1 MWDRGESTT
10 TRDKLGIIRADIQ
23 LCHWESI
30 TDVYPIPWDIEAEIK
45 NVTVKMK
52 YGTTRE
58 ITHEVTYY
66 GYSNISYVP
75 AKIVI
80 ENPIQ
85 IYRNRNNNHSKVAI
99 GLSLDEK
106 FKYTR
111 ATAHYG

>member
-1 MWDRGESTT
+1 MP
-10 TRDKLGIIRADIQ
+10 LGIYI
-23 LCHWESI
+23 
-30 TDVYPIPWDIEAEIK
+30 IPWDIEAEIK

-52 YGTTRE
+52 YGTTQE

-85 IYRNRNNNHSKVAI
+85 IYRNNNHSKVAI

-106 FKYTR
+106 FKNIPR
-111 ATAHYG
+111 LQHIIGQVLLRK